1 MALWLPADN
10 ICGQFVQFMKRKRWP
25 QLLMQ
30 ELVGAVVWCLIPYE
44 RRLSMVGDCDM
55 DADEDGMYVP
65 STTAGNERRP
75 SIKEEL
81 MRKPSSG
88 WKVSF
93 ACADL

>member
-1 MALWLPADN
+1 
-10 ICGQFVQFMKRKRWP
+10 
-25 QLLMQ
+25 
-30 ELVGAVVWCLIPYE
+30 
-44 RRLSMVGDCDM
+44 MVGDCDM

-65 STTAGNERRP
+65 STTAGKERRP

-93 ACADL
+93 ACSDM